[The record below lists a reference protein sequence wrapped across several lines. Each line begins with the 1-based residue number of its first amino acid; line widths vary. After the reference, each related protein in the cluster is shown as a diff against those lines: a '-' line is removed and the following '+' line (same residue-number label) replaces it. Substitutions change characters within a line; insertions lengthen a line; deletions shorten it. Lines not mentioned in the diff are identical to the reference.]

1 MNIYEKMLA
10 ISNELKV
17 VKKNLN
23 VGFGNGS
30 YKAVGEADVI
40 AEAKFL
46 EVKHNI
52 YSYPYGREI
61 VESKDL
67 VSTKTEYDKSGN
79 PHEREVVTHF
89 MRLKTTYR
97 FVNTEK
103 PEEYIDMVTYG
114 DGVDTGD
121 KACGKAETYCDK
133 YALMKAYKMITG
145 DDPDQWKSYDPDD
158 DNVDPNTGEV
168 IEILTDEVQK
178 KMDELGIK
186 KENVAAYFKK
196 DVKLVTNDD
205 CNKAIEM
212 KEKALLKKRV
222 N

>member
-1 MNIYEKMLA
+1 MNIYEKMLT

-23 VGFGNGS
+23 VGYGSGS
-30 YKAVGEADVI
+30 YKAVSEADVI
-40 AEAKFL
+40 AEVKFL
-46 EVKHNI
+46 EVKYGI
-52 YSYPYGREI
+52 YSYPYEREI

-67 VSTKTEYDKSGN
+67 TSTKTEYDKSGN
-79 PHEREVVTHF
+79 PHERETVTHF

-97 FVNTEK
+97 FLNTEK

-145 DDPDQWKSYDPDD
+145 DDPEQWKSYDPDD
-158 DNVDPNTGEV
+158 DNIDPNTGEV

-196 DVKLVTNDD
+196 DVKLITNDD

-212 KEKALLKKRV
+212 KEKALKKKV